1 MAKSLFFKLARA
13 GVDYV
18 AEELNKK
25 VQAVTEL
32 ALKPVQLMAQQ
43 VVGGTIW
50 RGNGA
55 DAFVEAVSKLVVPD
69 TNQMMGH
76 ITELNGNI
84 HNAVNVM
91 DQVDVKV
98 SAGFEQLGDVFS
110 KIYGSGGGASASG
123 GAMFDFKSRIA
134 AQNAPPAD
142 FGALGAASQMGPQGG
157 PRPPNR

>member
-1 MAKSLFFKLARA
+1 MAKNSFFKFARA

-25 VQAVTEL
+25 VQAVADV

-98 SAGFEQLGDVFS
+98 SAEFEQLGDVFS

-123 GAMFDFKSRIA
+123 GLASQFAGR
-134 AQNAPPAD
+134 QVPPP
-142 FGALGAASQMGPQGG
+142 GGMKGAASQMGPQGAS
-157 PRPPNR
+157 RPPNR

>member
-25 VQAVTEL
+25 VQAVAEV

-123 GAMFDFKSRIA
+123 GPMLSSKSQIITHNTLSPELA
-134 AQNAPPAD
+134 AK
-142 FGALGAASQMGPQGG
+142 LGASQMGAAGG
-157 PRPPNR
+157 SRPPGK